1 MLVHRASVFVCSL
14 LVAGCA
20 GQADVGNDPV
30 LTGRATAR
38 WQADY
43 LADGTPIIRNRSVKG
58 PSTPVLNRVALG
70 RRHAR
75 SAEDRHVNE
84 SIGKPKSSV
93 AGSQPPDTAGKEG
106 ILVSHSQRGF
116 ETPVKG
122 SDRWKKEEEENAK
135 LDKQLNER
143 LKNAICRRC

>member
-1 MLVHRASVFVCSL
+1 MLIYRASVFVCSL

-20 GQADVGNDPV
+20 SQANVGNYP
-30 LTGRATAR
+30 LPAGGATAR

-58 PSTPVLNRVALG
+58 PSTSVLNRVALG

-75 SAEDRHVNE
+75 SGEDRHVGE
-84 SIGKPKSSV
+84 SLGKPKSSV
-93 AGSQPPDTAGKEG
+93 AGSQPPDTAGKG

-122 SDRWKKEEEENAK
+122 SDRWQKEEEENAK